1 MLEIRPK
8 KLDLSAMHD
17 RMQWYVSEEMI
28 PFCTTLVMQGCD
40 IVDVQTFGSMDGG
53 EGRPLQPDTIYC
65 MYSNTKIVTSVAAM
79 MLWEAGKFDLDDP
92 LEKFIPDF
100 ANLQVLKPEASSID
114 DTEAAR
120 SSITIR
126 QLLSHT
132 SGLSYG
138 FIEPESVIDK
148 AYVEGGVNALA
159 TRGQT
164 LEGLCEALGKQPLV
178 FQPGSYWRYSLATD
192 VTARLIEV
200 ISGQSF
206 DEHLKQ
212 YIFEPLGMVDTDF
225 YVPAEKQDRFSTMY
239 RPEDFVD
246 PLAKGLVKAD
256 DPVEGIYSKPN
267 TFLSGGGGLCSTLVD
282 YIKLIQ
288 LIVNGGEWNGT
299 RLLKAETLDL
309 MRTNQLP
316 DGVVV
321 NFPMWD
327 MPDTTFGLGFALK
340 EQPGEGEPDGAIGEY
355 HWGGMAGTHSWM
367 SPGTGITAIC
377 MTQRMPGFW
386 HAFSHD
392 FKRLVYEAHGK
403 ALLLES
409 KHD

>member
-1 MLEIRPK
+1 MLDIKPTQ
-8 KLDLSAMHD
+8 LNLSAMHE
-17 RMQWYVSEEMI
+17 RMQWYVDEEMI
-28 PFCTTLVMQGCD
+28 PFCTTLVMEGTD
-40 IVDVQTFGSMDGG
+40 IVDLKTFGSMDGG
-53 EGRPLQPDTIYC
+53 DGRALQPDTIYR

-100 ANLQVLKPEASSID
+100 ANLQVLKADASSIE
-114 DTEAAR
+114 DTEPAN

-138 FIEPESVIDK
+138 FIEPESIIDK
-148 AYVEGGVNALA
+148 AYIEGGVNALA
-159 TRGQT
+159 TNGQT
-164 LEGLCEALGKQPLV
+164 LAGLCEALGKQPLV
-178 FQPGSYWRYSLATD
+178 FQPGTFWRYSLATD

-200 ISGQSF
+200 ISGQAF
-206 DEHLKQ
+206 DEYLKEH
-212 YIFEPLGMVDTDF
+212 IFQPLGMLDTDF
-225 YVPAEKQDRFSTMY
+225 YVPEEKQDRFSTMY
-239 RPEDFVD
+239 RPEDFLD

-256 DPVEGIYSKPN
+256 DPVEGSYSKPN
-267 TFLSGGGGLCSTLVD
+267 TFLSGGGGLCSTVLD

-288 LIVNGGEWNGT
+288 LIVNNGEWQGT
-299 RLLKAETLDL
+299 RLLKTETLDL

-316 DGVVV
+316 EGVVV

-327 MPDTTFGLGFALK
+327 MPGTTFGLGFALK
-340 EQPGEGEPDGAIGEY
+340 EQPGEGEPEGAIGEY

-367 SPGTGITAIC
+367 SPGTGITAMC

-392 FKRLVYEAHGK
+392 FKQLVYQAYSN
-403 ALLLES
+403 AAS
-409 KHD
+409 

>member
-1 MLEIRPK
+1 MLEIRPT
-8 KLDLSAMHD
+8 KLDLSAMHKS
-17 RMQWYVSEEMI
+17 MQWYVSEEMI
-28 PFCTTLVMQGCD
+28 PFCTTLVMEGCD
-40 IVDVQTFGSMDGG
+40 IVDIKTFGSMDGG
-53 EGRPLQPDTIYC
+53 EGRPLQHDTIYR

-92 LEKFIPDF
+92 LEKFLTDF
-100 ANLQVLKPEASSID
+100 ANLQILKPEASSIT
-114 DTEAAR
+114 DTEPAN

-148 AYVEGGVNALA
+148 AYVEGGINALS
-159 TRGQT
+159 TQDQT

-178 FQPGSYWRYSLATD
+178 FQPGTYWRYSLATD

-206 DEHLKQ
+206 DEYLKQ
-212 YIFEPLGMVDTDF
+212 HIFEPLEMVDTDF
-225 YVPAEKQDRFSTMY
+225 YVPVEKQDRFSTMY
-239 RPEDFVD
+239 RPEDFLD
-246 PLAKGLVKAD
+246 PLAKGLVKSD
-256 DPVEGIYSKPN
+256 DPIEGIYSKPN

-282 YIKLIQ
+282 YIKIIQ

-299 RLLKAETLDL
+299 RLLKAKTLDL

-316 DGVVV
+316 EGVVV

-327 MPDTTFGLGFALK
+327 MPGTTFGLGFALK
-340 EQPGEGEPDGAIGEY
+340 EQPGEGEPDGATGEY

-392 FKRLVYEAHGK
+392 FKRLVYEAHTN
-403 ALLLES
+403 ALL
-409 KHD
+409 

>member
-1 MLEIRPK
+1 MIDIKPSQ
-8 KLDLSAMHD
+8 LDLSAMHA
-17 RMQWYVSEEMI
+17 RMQWYVDEEMI
-28 PFCTTLVMQGCD
+28 PFCTTLVMDGTD
-40 IVDVQTFGSMDGG
+40 VVDVKTFGSMDGG
-53 EGRPLQPDTIYC
+53 EGRPLHLDTIYR
-65 MYSNTKIVTSVAAM
+65 MYSNTKIITSVAAM

-100 ANLQVLKPEASSID
+100 ADLQVLKAD
-114 DTEAAR
+114 AATIEDVEPAK

-138 FIEPESVIDK
+138 FIEPESIIDK
-148 AYVEGGVNALA
+148 AYMAAGVNALA
-159 TRGQT
+159 TGGQT
-164 LEGLCEALGKQPLV
+164 LQGLCEALGKQPLV
-178 FQPGSYWRYSLATD
+178 FQPGNYWRYSLATD

-200 ISGQSF
+200 ISGQPF
-206 DEHLKQ
+206 DDFLKEN
-212 YIFEPLGMVDTDF
+212 IFAPLGMNDTDF
-225 YVPAEKQDRFSTMY
+225 YVPEDKQDRFSTMY
-239 RPEDFVD
+239 RPEDFLD

-256 DPVEGIYSKPN
+256 DPHSGIYSEPN

-282 YIKLIQ
+282 YIKIIQ
-288 LIVNGGEWNGT
+288 LIVNEGEWQGT
-299 RLLKAETLDL
+299 RLLKPETLDQ

-327 MPDTTFGLGFALK
+327 MPGTTFGLGFALK
-340 EQPGEGEPDGAIGEY
+340 ESPGEGEPVGAIGEY

-367 SPGTGITAIC
+367 SPGTGITAMC

-392 FKRLVYEAHGK
+392 FKRLVYEAHTNLK
-403 ALLLES
+403 A
-409 KHD
+409 